1 LKKHYGRIAAVEDIS
16 LVAGNGV
23 VTGLLGPNGAG
34 KTTIIRMLVGLSRPD
49 AGRVIVDDIDVA
61 RDPSAA
67 RARLG
72 VLPESAGLYD
82 RLTVREHLAFSGELH
97 GMAAPDLDASV
108 AALLTQL
115 DLVSIA
121 DRPAGQ
127 LSLGQAR
134 RVALGRALVHGPA
147 NLILDEPTNGLDVLS
162 AREVRRVIRRL
173 ADAGCAV
180 LFSSHQMPEVS
191 ALCDRIAILSRG
203 WLIAV
208 DTPSNIL
215 ERAKAWTLEEAF
227 IHLIGSE
234 EGLQ

>member
-1 LKKHYGRIAAVEDIS
+1 
-16 LVAGNGV
+16 
-23 VTGLLGPNGAG
+23 
-34 KTTIIRMLVGLSRPD
+34 
-49 AGRVIVDDIDVA
+49 
-61 RDPSAA
+61 
-67 RARLG
+67 
-72 VLPESAGLYD
+72 VLPESAGLWD
-82 RLTVREHLAFSGELH
+82 RLTVREHLLFSGELH

-108 AALLTQL
+108 AALLPQL

-121 DRPAGQ
+121 DRPTGQ

-134 RVALGRALVHGPA
+134 RVALGRSLVHGPA

-191 ALCDRIAILSRG
+191 ALCDRIAVLSRG
-203 WLIAV
+203 WLVAV

-215 ERAKAWTLEEAF
+215 ERAKACTLEEAF